1 MSGTKLQATKKRSE
15 RQIAIDDRLETV
27 KNIIAKHPGHMDAHN
42 INTERFAG
50 VLTEILMTN
59 PKLLLAEPKSFNHA
73 IVRCIRDG
81 LMPDGRQSVMYLSHK
96 NEIIYIPMREG
107 LCRVIHGALG
117 GQISSGHARE
127 GDEIEYVEDEN
138 GPRVNFRKTFR
149 PPSAKRPPLI
159 ASWATLILTDQ
170 KGNQQRYVKV
180 LDADGINSVKDCS
193 RAKKTDESPWVR
205 WEGQMA
211 EKSAL
216 NSLMRSLNYL
226 VHKDSLGRAND
237 IQTEALMSVTD
248 DDPEFVDSDTVLE
261 HEDDVAPKKA
271 TKKGAQKSAPI
282 EGYLT
287 GDGSPPQTA
296 STSPPKDDDPEA
308 DNELPPV
315 GFE

>member
-15 RQIAIDDRLETV
+15 RQIAIDDRLEMV
-27 KNIIAKHPGHMDAHN
+27 RGIIAKHPGSMEAHN
-42 INTERFAG
+42 INAKRFAM

-81 LMPDGRQSVMYLSHK
+81 LMPDGKQSVMYLSGK

-107 LCRVIHGALG
+107 LLRIIHGALG
-117 GQISSGHARE
+117 GQISSNHARE

-138 GPRVNFRKTFR
+138 GPRVNFRKVFR
-149 PPSAKRPPLI
+149 APGAEIPPLI
-159 ASWATLILTDQ
+159 AAWATLIKTDEH
-170 KGNQQRYVKV
+170 GNQQRHVKV
-180 LDADGINSVKDCS
+180 LDADGINKVKDCS
-193 RAKKTDESPWVR
+193 RARKTEESPWVR

-216 NSLMRSLNYL
+216 NSLMRSLNYM
-226 VHKDSLGRAND
+226 VHKDSLGRASD
-237 IQTEALMSVTD
+237 AQVEAYASVTD
-248 DDPEFVDSDTVLE
+248 DDPEFVDSGTVLE
-261 HEDDVAPKKA
+261 HEDDAAPKKA
-271 TKKGAQKSAPI
+271 TKKGPQKSAPI

-287 GDGSPPQTA
+287 GDGSPPQAA